1 MCAIV
6 LTRLDGG
13 YEMGTHIDDNLAVY
27 ATCISNAF
35 LDKYMADANGDYI
48 KVYLYLLRHKGERF
62 DVKTAADAL
71 NLTDNDIERAVKYW
85 EKQGV
90 FSDGAGKALQ
100 RAEVEARAEAIA
112 AGKPAVNPEEVEHRL
127 EGTLE
132 EVAEDEE
139 FAGIVFVAKH
149 LLPNLPTRK
158 QVETLEFMYR
168 DLKMNAELIEFL
180 MEYCAGLE
188 KTTSKYLERV
198 AIDWHEQ
205 GIASVKDAKKM
216 IREFEAKKAMAK
228 KSSKPNKFH
237 NFETAEVDYDA
248 IALSKVRD
256 RMKNGAE

>member
-1 MCAIV
+1 
-6 LTRLDGG
+6 
-13 YEMGTHIDDNLAVY
+13 MGTHIDDNLAVY

-71 NLTDNDIERAVKYW
+71 NLTDNDIERAVRYW

-90 FSDGAGKALQ
+90 FSDGARDALKQ
-100 RAEVEARAEAIA
+100 AEVEARAEALA
-112 AGKPAVNPEEVEHRL
+112 SAREPEPQVQQHL

-149 LLPNLPTRK
+149 LLPNLPTKK

-205 GIASVKDAKKM
+205 GIVTVKDAKKM
-216 IREFEAKKAMAK
+216 IREFEAKKAAPK

-237 NFETAEVDYDA
+237 NFEAGEIDYDA
-248 IALSKVRD
+248 IARDKVRD